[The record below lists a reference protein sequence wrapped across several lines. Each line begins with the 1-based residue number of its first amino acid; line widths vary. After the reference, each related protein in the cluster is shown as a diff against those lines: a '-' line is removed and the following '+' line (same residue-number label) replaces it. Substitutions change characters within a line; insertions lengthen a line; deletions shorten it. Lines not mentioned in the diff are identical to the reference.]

1 MKFSLNINFFLGLLF
16 LLVFIP
22 LNIKPYFIA
31 LFGVSVIYKAIK
43 QKVKFNFSFFVNY
56 SLLFLGI
63 SVTIFYS
70 ENISI
75 GLTYLERMSSL
86 IVFPFIFSFMDKDE
100 YKKININ
107 YCIWIY
113 ILSIILFHL
122 IVYIFFVINYF
133 SFSDTVKHFQEIIN
147 TKIGRFNI
155 HPIYLSMHCCIALLL
170 SINLIKK
177 KNKFVEKVVL
187 HFLQF
192 TLLVFLIW
200 HSKKGPIIGLL
211 LSYVA
216 YLVLFKKTKNI
227 LKTLFFLVVL
237 VFLFFLIP
245 KVNERFQEV
254 FNVEELSKENANS
267 TNIRV
272 AIYKNAIEVVK
283 KSPYVGYGIGDSNL
297 ALINNYKNDIL
308 LKDQYNSH
316 NQYLSFLVIGGPMLL
331 IIYLFF
337 FFKHINIA
345 LKEKN
350 KTFFILLLFYST
362 VMLTENILERENG
375 VIFFSLFLSLFGLK
389 NYFKIETK

>member
-1 MKFSLNINFFLGLLF
+1 M
-16 LLVFIP
+16 
-22 LNIKPYFIA
+22 
-31 LFGVSVIYKAIK
+31 
-43 QKVKFNFSFFVNY
+43 
-56 SLLFLGI
+56 FLGI